1 MSNKN
6 ALTIKIC
13 IQICY
18 SRCLTEAEGIGA
30 AAMDGYVVQAGV
42 DLPWAEE
49 EEGKLDRFPIAKD
62 REWDRQP
69 NWDWKYGEERT

>member
-13 IQICY
+13 TQICY

-30 AAMDGYVVQAGV
+30 AAMDGYVVQA
-42 DLPWAEE
+42 E
-49 EEGKLDRFPIAKD
+49 EEGMLDRFPIAKD
-62 REWDRQP
+62 RERDRQP
-69 NWDWKYGEERT
+69 N